1 MSDTVTDLGMH
12 GLTEAVISNTSGIAS
27 LKTSYTTLNDTVS
40 KIKTETADIS
50 QLTSDVNTLKST
62 TSSLTTSYNTLKG
75 TVGSV
80 VDSLTPLIGTVSTLS
95 TKAADLQTS
104 YTTLN
109 STVAG
114 LKTSYT
120 TLNSTV
126 AGLKTSYTTLNS
138 TVDGLKT
145 SYTTLNSTVGTLK
158 TGYNNLYDKVLTV
171 WNTELDSYVLHG
183 YYASIS
189 GWSSLTPLNAGA
201 SWMTI
206 LPALEIKYADGKSA
220 GTGVPEYVNA
230 LRKCYTYGLQLISR
244 EDGSKID
251 VIKTSNGFALTGF
264 CVNIR
269 SNYPYVVA
277 YSAFLLYNNNTLS
290 MPTVVRQHNL
300 YSI

>member
-95 TKAADLQTS
+95 TKAADLQ
-104 YTTLN
+104 
-109 STVAG
+109 
-114 LKTSYT
+114 TSYT

-264 CVNIR
+264 CVNVR

>member
-1 MSDTVTDLGMH
+1 MSETVTDLGMH

-27 LKTSYTTLNDTVS
+27 LKTSYNTLNDTVS

-109 STVAG
+109 SAVAG

-120 TLNSTV
+120 TLNS
-126 AGLKTSYTTLNS
+126 A
-138 TVDGLKT
+138 VDGLKT
-145 SYTTLNSTVGTLK
+145 SYTTLNSAVGTLK
-158 TGYNNLYDKVLTV
+158 TGYNNLYDKVLKV
-171 WNTELDSYVLHG
+171 WNAELDSYVLHG
-183 YYASIS
+183 HYASIR
-189 GWSSLTPLNAGA
+189 GWSSLTPLNASA
-201 SWMTI
+201 SWLTI
-206 LPALEIKYADGKSA
+206 LPALEIKYGNGETA

-230 LRKCYTYGLQLISR
+230 LTKCYTYGLQLISR

-264 CVNIR
+264 CVKIR

-290 MPTVVRQHNL
+290 MPTVVREHNL
-300 YSI
+300 YSV

>member
-1 MSDTVTDLGMH
+1 M
-12 GLTEAVISNTSGIAS
+12 
-27 LKTSYTTLNDTVS
+27 
-40 KIKTETADIS
+40 
-50 QLTSDVNTLKST
+50 
-62 TSSLTTSYNTLKG
+62 
-75 TVGSV
+75 
-80 VDSLTPLIGTVSTLS
+80 
-95 TKAADLQTS
+95 
-104 YTTLN
+104 
-109 STVAG
+109 
-114 LKTSYT
+114 
-120 TLNSTV
+120 
-126 AGLKTSYTTLNS
+126 
-138 TVDGLKT
+138 
-145 SYTTLNSTVGTLK
+145 
-158 TGYNNLYDKVLTV
+158 TV

>member
-126 AGLKTSYTTLNS
+126 
-138 TVDGLKT
+138 DGLKT
-145 SYTTLNSTVGTLK
+145 SYTTLNSAVGTLK

-171 WNTELDSYVLHG
+171 WNAELDSYVLHG
-183 YYASIS
+183 HYASIS
-189 GWSSLTPLNAGA
+189 GWSSLTPLNASA
-201 SWMTI
+201 SWLTI
-206 LPALEIKYADGKSA
+206 LPALEIKYGNGKSA

-230 LRKCYTYGLQLISR
+230 LTKCYTYGLQLISR

-264 CVNIR
+264 CVNVR